1 MKNLNNEVFYISRKG
16 EEALLKEYYGID
28 DEIKA
33 TTRAMGVSDS
43 MDSDLR
49 ENAEFMELR
58 VKAMY
63 TLPGK
68 KRELHEKIRNKVI
81 IEDMEEYKNFDG
93 TKVIM
98 GSTVTMRRDGEV
110 ETYTI
115 LGTNEGDISQNIL
128 SESAPLV
135 RAIMNRKVG
144 EVVPFQDIFIEIL
157 EIKKAEL

>member
-1 MKNLNNEVFYISRKG
+1 MSRFYISRKG
-16 EEALLKEYYGID
+16 EQALLEEYYGID
-28 DEIKA
+28 DEIKK

-63 TLPGK
+63 TLPNR
-68 KRELHEKIRNKVI
+68 KRSLYEKLKSRVI

-93 TKVIM
+93 KTVIM
-98 GSTVTMRRDGEV
+98 GSVVTLQIDGDI

-115 LGTNEGDISQNIL
+115 LGTDEGDINKDIL
-128 SESAPLV
+128 AENAALTQ
-135 RAIMNRKVG
+135 AIMSHKVG
-144 EVVPFQDIFIEIL
+144 DTIPFNDM
-157 EIKKAEL
+157 EIKILDIRKKD